1 MNQQPPKLLQTII
14 FIGRS
19 GAGKGTQS
27 LLLLDFLQKQ
37 IGGGSIYVET
47 GKYFREL
54 ITHDDLT
61 AQLAKDIYMNG
72 ERHPDFLATNLWS
85 NALRTEYT
93 GAEHIVFDGAPR
105 SRLEAEM
112 IEGAFWFYD
121 RYNISRYAKPIVLFL
136 DVSAKWSQERLKSRG
151 RVDEMRQDQID
162 SRTHYFETEVVPAIQ
177 YLKENSKFRFI
188 HINGEQTIEEVHT
201 AILKEI
207 TDY

>member
-1 MNQQPPKLLQTII
+1 MNHALLPQTII

-27 LLLLDFLQKQ
+27 LLLLDYLQKE
-37 IGGGSIYVET
+37 IGGTALYLET

-61 AQLAKDIYMNG
+61 AKLAKDVYMDG

-105 SRLEAEM
+105 SKLEAEM
-112 IEGAFWFYD
+112 MEGAFGFYD
-121 RYNISRYAKPIVLFL
+121 RFNISRYAKPKVIFL
-136 DVSAKWSQERLKSRG
+136 DVSAEWSRERLKSRG
-151 RVDEMRQDQID
+151 RIDEMRQDQID
-162 SRTHYFETEVVPAIQ
+162 SRTHYFETAVMPAVE
-177 YLKENSKFRFI
+177 YLKNDSKFTFL
-188 HINGEQTIEEVHT
+188 HINGEQTIEEVH
-201 AILKEI
+201 AEILKQI
-207 TDY
+207 QQAI